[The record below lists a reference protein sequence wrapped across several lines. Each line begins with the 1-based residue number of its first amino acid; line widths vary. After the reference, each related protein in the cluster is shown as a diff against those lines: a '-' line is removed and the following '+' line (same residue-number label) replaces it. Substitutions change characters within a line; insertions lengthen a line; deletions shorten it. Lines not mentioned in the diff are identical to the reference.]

1 MTVSLSAWHSGIWIQ
16 IKDRCIYNVGTPR
29 YNEQIF
35 VNMTRQDSGSQKEA
49 MIRSRKNSRRRQQ
62 EQVSKLMIFSLV
74 AMIAG
79 FIMATPLS
87 LVLTI
92 PAYILADK
100 VSYGSYSYS

>member
-1 MTVSLSAWHSGIWIQ
+1 M
-16 IKDRCIYNVGTPR
+16 
-29 YNEQIF
+29 
-35 VNMTRQDSGSQKEA
+35 NMTRQDSGSQKEV

-100 VSYGSYSYS
+100 VSYGIASYS

>member
-1 MTVSLSAWHSGIWIQ
+1 
-16 IKDRCIYNVGTPR
+16 
-29 YNEQIF
+29 
-35 VNMTRQDSGSQKEA
+35 MTRQDSGSQKEE

-100 VSYGSYSYS
+100 VSYGSYSYTAA